1 MIDDQPGFIFFQTS
15 ILHKRRY
22 AHTQLSINILQSLS
36 LALSSMGTNP
46 FPIAPDA
53 MFLKLDMSTKNL
65 LIQNFESEWGLT
77 DERLCYFDDV
87 LIGLASDTSTDGKQ
101 IYISLLPKLDST
113 RQYPWPDR
121 AMFILGMTKL
131 LSTSKDW
138 LLICERDAD
147 QNKLKHINGLEET
160 LIALNTALAFS
171 AGEPIHCPTFS
182 ASSQI

>member
-1 MIDDQPGFIFFQTS
+1 
-15 ILHKRRY
+15 
-22 AHTQLSINILQSLS
+22 
-36 LALSSMGTNP
+36 
-46 FPIAPDA
+46 
-53 MFLKLDMSTKNL
+53 MSTKSL

-121 AMFILGMTKL
+121 AMFILVMTKL

-138 LLICERDAD
+138 LLICERDVD
-147 QNKLKHINGLEET
+147 QTKLNHINGLEET

-182 ASSQI
+182 ASSPI